1 METNLPAVINILNSF
16 PGNLVYYL
24 ILIYSITACFL
35 NIWTGYRANNQPIPK
50 YVFAGLGVLLM
61 ASFLPLIYTLI
72 PDTGVW
78 STPETFAL
86 LERTSLTLLM
96 IWAAWLWL
104 YPRPGRLETIASVL
118 FSLVIPG
125 VVTVVAFFNPGK
137 PDAFNGTLAD
147 LTWHFLIL
155 LSVMFFSML
164 ILRKQPSFWTY
175 GIGMMMLM
183 LAGFT
188 VSLALITQKG
198 NISGLARLGML
209 CAFPLLPLLGRR
221 FDVSEQPAQVP
232 TSFTKAMDQ
241 AISHPV
247 PDEINAWLS
256 AVANL
261 DLTRQQEAIARMLC
275 QTLDAQGCAFVQLA
289 DVPGV
294 LTLSAG
300 YDMANQTW
308 IEPNDLPGSDYPR
321 TLNSVIAA
329 ELSIIRQSVEN
340 FMELSRYSSLLK
352 IDNVSSIALL
362 PIKNHGAPWGSAI
375 LIRSGQSA
383 SFLMESL
390 QQFTPTAAALSHIFR
405 NNETA
410 IRERQELIRLSEEL
424 DMLQSTNQTL
434 QSNLDTLR
442 ISAVQVLPEQNTFQ
456 MLTLQ
461 QASESEIDRLRN
473 ENKLLLETIAEKEQE
488 RTAQPD
494 MEVDEKTGN
503 ELITAR
509 AEITRLQNLLQDS
522 RRHLKEIQKQSTISQ
537 ASVEGLRKFN
547 TLITELRRPLS
558 TITGYVDLLVAGE
571 NSPEARAGSQ
581 ASMENLKTSLDRLRL
596 IMNDL
601 TDLNVLNSGVID
613 MEPELM
619 DLGHAIDQAIST
631 VSVGFMEKDISI
643 KLDLPAHMPDL
654 FTYHDALKKVIIYLL
669 QNAGKVTPEGG
680 SVELRVE
687 VHPESAE
694 PYLMI
699 EVVDH
704 GGGIAPEYLAKVF
717 TPIEQLEEKQIPG
730 LGELNGGMAASKTLV
745 EAHGGRIWVDSEPGI
760 STIFSVLL
768 PIQSENAVK

>member
-1 METNLPAVINILNSF
+1 MENNLPSVINILNSF

-35 NIWTGYRANNQPIPK
+35 NIWTGYRANNLRLPGYI
-50 YVFAGLGVLLM
+50 FAGLGVLLL
-61 ASFLPLIYTLI
+61 ASFLPLFYTLI

-78 STPETFAL
+78 SAPETFAL
-86 LERTSLTLLM
+86 MERSSLTLLM

-104 YPRPGRLETIASVL
+104 YPRPDRLETLASIL
-118 FSLVIPG
+118 FSIAIPTVIT
-125 VVTVVAFFNPGK
+125 VVTFFYPGNP
-137 PDAFNGTLAD
+137 DFNGSLAD

-155 LSVMFFSML
+155 LSVLFFSML

-175 GIGMMMLM
+175 GIGMMALM
-183 LAGFT
+183 LTGFT
-188 VSLALITQKG
+188 VSLALITRQG
-198 NISGLARLGML
+198 NISGVARLGML

-221 FDVSEQPAQVP
+221 FDLPARREQEPP
-232 TSFTKAMDQ
+232 TFNRVMDQ

-247 PDEINAWLS
+247 PDEINAWLT

-261 DLTRQQEAIARMLC
+261 DLIRQQEAIARMLC
-275 QTLDAQGCAFVQLA
+275 RTLDAQGCAFVQLG
-289 DVPGV
+289 DQPGV
-294 LTLSAG
+294 LRLSAG
-300 YDMANQTW
+300 YDLANQTW
-308 IEPNDLPGSDYPR
+308 IEPCDLPGNDYPR
-321 TLNSVIAA
+321 TLDSVIKA
-329 ELSIIRQSVEN
+329 EITIIRYSNEN
-340 FMELSRYSSLLK
+340 SLELSRYSSLLK
-352 IDNVSSIALL
+352 FDSVSSVALL
-362 PIKNHGAPWGSAI
+362 PIKNNGAPWGSAV
-375 LIRSGQSA
+375 LIRAGQSP

-390 QQFTPTAAALSHIFR
+390 QQFTQTAAALSHIFR

-424 DMLQSTNQTL
+424 DSMQMANQTL
-434 QSNLDTLR
+434 QSNLDSLR
-442 ISAVQVLPEQNTFQ
+442 FSAVQVMPEQNTFQ

-473 ENKLLLETIAEKEQE
+473 ENKLLLETIAEKEQLHAVRPE
-488 RTAQPD
+488 MEMDQNTA
-494 MEVDEKTGN
+494 N
-503 ELITAR
+503 ELIAAR
-509 AEITRLQNLLQDS
+509 AEITRLQNLLQET
-522 RRHLKEIQKQSTISQ
+522 RRRLKEMQKQSTISQ
-537 ASVEGLRKFN
+537 SSVDGLRKFN
-547 TLITELRRPLS
+547 TLITELRHPLS
-558 TITGYVDLLVAGE
+558 SITGYVDLLIGGE
-571 NSPEARAGSQ
+571 NSPEAHAASQ
-581 ASMENLKTSLDRLRL
+581 TSMENLKTSLEKLRL

-619 DLGHAIDQAIST
+619 DLGHAIDQAISS

-643 KLDLPAHMPDL
+643 KLDLPAYMPDL

-687 VHPESAE
+687 VHQESAE
-694 PYLMI
+694 PYLML

-704 GGGIAPEYLAKVF
+704 GGGIAAEDLAKVF
-717 TPIEQLEEKQIPG
+717 TPVENLQGKQIPG

-745 EAHGGRIWVDSEPGI
+745 EAHGGRIWVESEPGI

-768 PIQSENAVK
+768 PIQSEKAVK

>member
-35 NIWTGYRANNQPIPK
+35 NIWTGYRVNNLTVPGHI
-50 YVFAGLGVLLM
+50 FTGLGVLLL
-61 ASFLPLIYTLI
+61 ASFLPLFYTLI

-78 STPETFAL
+78 TIPETFAL
-86 LERTSLTLLM
+86 LERSSLTLLM
-96 IWAAWLWL
+96 IWSAWLWL
-104 YPRPGRLETIASVL
+104 YPRPGRLETAASIA
-118 FSLVIPG
+118 FSLAIPVVIT
-125 VVTVVAFFNPGK
+125 VTAFFYPGK
-137 PDAFNGTLAD
+137 PDAFNGSLAD

-155 LSVMFFSML
+155 LSVLFFSML

-183 LAGFT
+183 LTGFT
-188 VSLALITQKG
+188 VSLALITRQG

-221 FDVSEQPAQVP
+221 YDLPEQAGQAPASFDRV
-232 TSFTKAMDQ
+232 MDQ
-241 AISHPV
+241 VVSRPV

-275 QTLDAQGCAFVQLA
+275 RTLEAQGCAFVQLS
-289 DVPGV
+289 DVPGILRV
-294 LTLSAG
+294 SAG

-308 IEPNDLPGSDYPR
+308 IEPCDLPGNEYPR

-329 ELSIIRQSVEN
+329 ELTVIRPSNEN
-340 FMELSRYSSLLK
+340 ALELSRYSSLLK
-352 IDNVSSIALL
+352 IENVSSIALL
-362 PIKNHGAPWGSAI
+362 PIKNHGSPWGSAV
-375 LIRSGQSA
+375 LIRAGQSA
-383 SFLMESL
+383 SFLMETL
-390 QQFTPTAAALSHIFR
+390 QQFTQTAAALSHIFR

-424 DMLQSTNQTL
+424 DAMQSANQTL

-442 ISAVQVLPEQNTFQ
+442 LSAVQVLPEQNTLQ

-473 ENKLLLETIAEKEQE
+473 ENRLLLETIAEKEQQSKP
-488 RTAQPD
+488 APG
-494 MEVDEKTGN
+494 MEVDEQTGN

-509 AEITRLQNLLQDS
+509 AEINRLQNLLQDS
-522 RRHLKEIQKQSTISQ
+522 RRRLKEMQKQSTISQ

-547 TLITELRRPLS
+547 TLITELRHPLS
-558 TITGYVDLLVAGE
+558 TITGYVDLLIAGE
-571 NSPEARAGSQ
+571 NSPEAREASQ
-581 ASMENLKTSLDRLRL
+581 TSMENLKSSLARLRL

-601 TDLNVLNSGVID
+601 TDLDVLNSGVID
-613 MEPELM
+613 LEPELM
-619 DLGHAIDQAIST
+619 DLGHAIDQAISS
-631 VSVGFMEKDISI
+631 VSVGFMDKDISV
-643 KLDLPAHMPDL
+643 KLDLPSFLPNL
-654 FTYHDALKKVIIYLL
+654 YTYHDALKKVIIYLL

-687 VHPESAE
+687 VHPDSAE
-694 PYLMI
+694 PYLML

-704 GGGIAPEYLAKVF
+704 GGGIAPEDLSKVF
-717 TPIEQLEEKQIPG
+717 TPIEQLQQKQIPG

-768 PIQSENAVK
+768 PIQSEIGVK